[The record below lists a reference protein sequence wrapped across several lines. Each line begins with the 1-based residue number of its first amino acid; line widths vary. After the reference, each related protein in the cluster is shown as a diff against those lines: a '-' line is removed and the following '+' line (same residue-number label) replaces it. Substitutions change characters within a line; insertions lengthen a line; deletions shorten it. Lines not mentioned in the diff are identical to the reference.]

1 MKIIEGYLVSKL
13 EFRTDPSDWSTAVTP
28 QEGMYYRDLYTKR
41 IVVWDI
47 TTNEFRDLSFF
58 QGYKYTKFQNEDRID
73 SNRIYLAKPGQRI
86 LGVINGIDE
95 DSCSLTKNLNN
106 TSELTFTVER
116 KIGDRVETASR
127 NDGQVTQY
135 YDLIERHYELY
146 LPYHG
151 WFKINEE
158 PEIDNDGT
166 VETKSVRAESL
177 EIELQQY
184 DLVNFDINSG
194 ELYSKE
200 MLATDNTYDTN
211 GYKMFRDRVL
221 FYRDT
226 TLLEA
231 AIEEFAETDGSV
243 EALKEFAKTHAEII
257 YQNLGNGIHSGCWRI
272 TYKDEKV
279 EIESKINPDDEESGD
294 YTGTEILANELKRQH
309 ELSLLWLILHEHGW
323 NVGFVD
329 PYVDLQSE
337 LDDDKISLANK
348 TGFFQVDSQDIY
360 SFLTQEVAAYFRCI
374 FVFDTENYLV
384 HAYNVN
390 NIGYDTNIFLSFQNV
405 QNEVT
410 RSSDKDLH
418 TVFHV
423 QGSDDLNFTEAN
435 FGEDSIEDISHY
447 LNTNHFSQEFI
458 EKYNDWQDDRETKR
472 PQYMQLSI
480 DYRNQNDVVKEL
492 YSRVPVDAADGD
504 QYKTMTE
511 DELINEKANMRA
523 MRYGFEHS
531 VLYAQTDEHGD
542 PIKDEGGNY
551 VFDIEKM
558 KASVDWPI
566 YSSLVDIVLSYPDNE
581 EDEAIDHI
589 EFKQGEESDEYEYD
603 FEDSYK
609 ETYTDP
615 KARLGNIDIALLNR
629 RIIDG
634 YYAQDGMTDEEK
646 RKRTNVKNQKEFLD
660 NYKFD
665 FEHYGY
671 LYGLNELKNFEQ
683 SYYGTLSA
691 LETNGYNDS
700 EGSTYDEETKAKYDK
715 YKQALEEV
723 QAEIVV
729 RQQEVDTTEAT
740 LNSIVEQMDAM
751 KESVSIENAGFTDE
765 EIALLDKYYLHTDYT
780 NQNILTTN
788 ISTNEEIVQTEYQLY
803 LDAMEELYVE
813 SHPQYTWT
821 TTQDNL
827 LLMPEFHDWHGDLH
841 VGNFIR
847 ISFRDDYQVKLR
859 VSSITLNP
867 LMLEP
872 TIELQFTT
880 MTNYKS
886 KRNDFAAILDSAN
899 KSAKNSITSTISR
912 NSGTD
917 NQINVDS
924 ALIMKLLNSSTF
936 QGYMGSNNA
945 NITGSTINAVSGNIE
960 TIAADVINAMDI
972 NVGRI
977 TGTEA
982 QFNDLF
988 TNYLKSNLIVTK
1000 MLQATDADFQNM
1012 TTNSALVKNVL
1023 TVGTDRI
1030 TTIANGAISTAE
1042 ISADQI
1048 TSGTIDTD
1056 RINVADV
1063 ITVGTDSITTIAEG
1077 AISTAEISADQI
1089 TSGTIDT
1096 GRINVSD
1103 VITIGTD
1110 AITTIA
1116 EGTITTENVV
1126 ATLVNAQSGDF
1137 DNLTAGS
1144 AFVQYLNSGII
1155 EAGTVSADT
1164 VIAALVEAQ
1173 QGDFDELTADSA
1185 FIEYLNSGIIEAG
1198 TVSAETVIAA
1208 LVDAQVGDFDEL
1220 TADHAFVQ
1228 YLQSV
1233 SSTTAQATITDA
1245 YIYSA
1250 VAGKISVADLA
1261 AGNIV
1266 LTDSMQILSE
1276 NGQMVMNGSALQIL
1290 GEDSEGNPYVGIQLG
1305 YDTNENPSLILR
1317 NEDGATIL
1325 TPSGITSDA
1334 VADGLIVNN
1343 MIHDGTIAKGKLG
1356 FPIVETNQD
1365 GTINITSIK
1374 DGSGGNFGVEY
1385 TTFKQGTTDA
1395 LDEINSQK
1403 MYRVTI
1409 ESNNGNIFKNGDID
1423 CTLSCRVYSWDDEI
1437 TDEINAAN
1445 FRWTRKSKNTAD
1457 DTQWNANHSGG
1468 VKTLTVTPADV
1479 YGRSVFYCTVTL
1491 PDGSTVTGT

>member
-1 MKIIEGYLVSKL
+1 MKITEGYLVSKL
-13 EFRTDPSDWSTAVTP
+13 EFRTDPSDESTAVTP

-58 QGYKYTKFQNEDRID
+58 QGYKYTKTPKYDDILHRKILEDRID
-73 SNRIYLAKPGQRI
+73 SNHIYLAKPGQRI
-86 LGVINGIDE
+86 LGVINGVDE

-116 KIGDRVETASR
+116 KIGDRVNTASR

-135 YDLIERHYELY
+135 YDLIERHYEIY
-146 LPYHG
+146 IPYHG

-200 MLATDNTYDTN
+200 MLATDNTYDNN

-257 YQNLGNGIHSGCWRI
+257 YQDLGNGIHSGCWRI

-279 EIESKINPDDEESGD
+279 EIESKIDPDDEESGD

-329 PYVDLQSE
+329 PYVDSQSE
-337 LDDDKISLANK
+337 LDDDKIPLANK

-390 NIGYDTNIFLSFQNV
+390 NIGYDTNVFLSFQNV
-405 QNEVT
+405 QNQVT
-410 RSSDKDLH
+410 RSSDRDLH

-423 QGSDDLNFTEAN
+423 QGDENLDFTEAN
-435 FGEDSIEDISHY
+435 FGEDSIEDISY
-447 LNTNHFSQEFI
+447 FLRNPGEHFSQEFI
-458 EKYNDWQDDRETKR
+458 TKYEAWQHDRETKR

-480 DYRNQNDVVKEL
+480 DYRNQNDTVKEL

-523 MRYGFEHS
+523 MRYGFEHGE
-531 VLYAQTDEHGD
+531 LYIQRDEHGD
-542 PIKDEGGNY
+542 PVLDEDGNTI
-551 VFDIEKM
+551 FDIELI
-558 KASVDWPI
+558 KASVDWPV
-566 YSSLVDIVLSYPDNE
+566 YSSLVDVVLSYPDNTE
-581 EDEAIDHI
+581 NETDDAINNI
-589 EFKQGEESDEYEYD
+589 IFIQGEESDEYEYD
-603 FEDSYK
+603 FDPTFK
-609 ETYTDP
+609 ERYP
-615 KARLGNIDIALLNR
+615 EARLGNIDIALLNR
-629 RIIDG
+629 WIIDG
-634 YYAQDGMTDEEK
+634 HFTQDGMSEEEK

-660 NYKFD
+660 EYKFNFKD
-665 FEHYGY
+665 YGY

-691 LETNGYNDS
+691 LESNGYDKPS
-700 EGSTYDEETKAKYDK
+700 DGTPYKDETSKKYEK
-715 YKQALEEV
+715 YSKALEEV
-723 QAEIVV
+723 QAEIAV
-729 RQQEVDTTEAT
+729 RQQEVDDAEAA
-740 LNSIVEQMDAM
+740 LDDIVEQMDAM
-751 KESVSIENAGFTDE
+751 KESVSIQNAGFTDE
-765 EIALLDKYYLHTDYT
+765 EIALLDKYYLHTDYV

-788 ISTNEEIVQTEYQLY
+788 ISTNEEIVNTEYQLY

-880 MTNYKS
+880 MTQYKS
-886 KRNDFAAILDSAN
+886 KRNDFAAIIDSAN
-899 KSAKNSITSTISR
+899 TSTKNSITSTISR

-960 TIAADVINAMDI
+960 TIAADVISAMDI

-977 TGTEA
+977 TGTQA
-982 QFNDLF
+982 QFDELF
-988 TNYLKSNLIVTK
+988 SNYIKSNLIVTK

-1012 TTNSALVKNVL
+1012 TTDSALVKNVL

-1030 TTIANGAISTAE
+1030 TTIA
-1042 ISADQI
+1042 
-1048 TSGTIDTD
+1048 
-1056 RINVADV
+1056 
-1063 ITVGTDSITTIAEG
+1063 
-1077 AISTAEISADQI
+1077 
-1089 TSGTIDT
+1089 
-1096 GRINVSD
+1096 
-1103 VITIGTD
+1103 
-1110 AITTIA
+1110 

-1126 ATLVNAQSGDF
+1126 AAMVNAQSGDF
-1137 DNLTAGS
+1137 DDLTA
-1144 AFVQYLNSGII
+1144 N
-1155 EAGTVSADT
+1155 
-1164 VIAALVEAQ
+1164 
-1173 QGDFDELTADSA
+1173 SA

-1208 LVDAQVGDFDEL
+1208 LVEAEEGDFDNL
-1220 TADHAFVQ
+1220 TADSAFIQFLDANLVTASEIRVDDLKAKLAQIDTLTAGSAFVT
-1228 YLQSV
+1228 YLQGL
-1233 SSTTAQATITDA
+1233 SSTVAQSTITDA
-1245 YIYSA
+1245 YIYNA
-1250 VAGKISVADLA
+1250 VAGKISVGDLA

-1266 LTDSMQILSE
+1266 LTDTMQILSD
-1276 NGQMVMNGSALQIL
+1276 NGQMVMNGSALQIM

-1385 TTFKQGTTDA
+1385 TTFKQGTSNA
-1395 LDEINSQK
+1395 LDQL
-1403 MYRVTI
+1403 RQDI
-1409 ESNNGNIFKNGDID
+1409 EDSANYDLYIETPNGTNIWGGNIQLNVKLLKNNVD
-1423 CTLSCRVYSWDDEI
+1423 V
-1437 TDEINAAN
+1437 TDEFDASCFI
-1445 FRWTRKSKNTAD
+1445 WTRTSRDHDAD
-1457 DTQWNANHSGG
+1457 LYWNSNHSNGAKVITITG
-1468 VKTLTVTPADV
+1468 NDVRMNADFQCKFEYENVTVVA
-1479 YGRSVFYCTVTL
+1479 G
-1491 PDGSTVTGT
+1491 

>member
-1 MKIIEGYLVSKL
+1 MKITEGYLVSKL
-13 EFRTDPSDWSTAVTP
+13 EFRTDPSSPSSAVTP

-58 QGYKYTKFQNEDRID
+58 QGYRYTDNKID
-73 SNRIYLAKPGQRI
+73 SNCIYLAKPGQRI
-86 LGVINGIDE
+86 LGVINGVDE

-158 PEIDNDGT
+158 PEINNDGT
-166 VETKSVRAESL
+166 VEIKSVRAESL

-243 EALKEFAKTHAEII
+243 GALKEFITEKGRN
-257 YQNLGNGIHSGCWRI
+257 YGCWRI
-272 TYKDEKV
+272 ALDENN
-279 EIESKINPDDEESGD
+279 EWQIESKIDPDDEESGD

-337 LDDDKISLANK
+337 LDDDKIPLANK

-390 NIGYDTNIFLSFQNV
+390 NIGYDTNVFLSFQNV

-410 RSSDKDLH
+410 RSSDRDLH

-423 QGSDDLNFTEAN
+423 QGDENLDFTEAN
-435 FGEDSIEDISHY
+435 FGEDSIEDISY
-447 LNTNHFSQEFI
+447 FLRNPGEHFSEDFI
-458 EKYNDWQDDRETKR
+458 AKYNNWQEDRETKR

-523 MRYGFEHS
+523 MRYSFEHGE
-531 VLYAQTDEHGD
+531 LYIQRDEHGD
-542 PIKDEGGNY
+542 PVLDEDGNTI
-551 VFDIEKM
+551 FDIELI
-558 KASVDWPI
+558 KASVDWPV
-566 YSSLVDIVLSYPDNE
+566 YSSLVNVVLSYPDNE

-609 ETYTDP
+609 ETYADP
-615 KARLGNIDIALLNR
+615 PARLGNIDIALLNR
-629 RIIDG
+629 RIING
-634 YYAQDGMTDEEK
+634 YYTNDEMSDVEK

-660 NYKFD
+660 EYKFNFKD
-665 FEHYGY
+665 YGY

-691 LETNGYNDS
+691 LKSNGYDNESS
-700 EGSTYDEETKAKYDK
+700 ETEYEKETKKKYEK
-715 YKQALEEV
+715 YSKALEEV
-723 QAEIVV
+723 EAEIAV
-729 RQQEVDTTEAT
+729 RQQEVDDAEAA
-740 LNSIVEQMDAM
+740 LDDIVEQMDAM
-751 KESVSIENAGFTDE
+751 KESVSIKNAGFTDE

-867 LMLEP
+867 LMIEP

-880 MTNYKS
+880 MTSYKS
-886 KRNDFAAILDSAN
+886 KRNDFAAILDQAN
-899 KSAKNSITSTISR
+899 ASTKNSITSTISR

-960 TIAADVINAMDI
+960 QIAADTISAMDI
-972 NVGRI
+972 SVTRI
-977 TGTEA
+977 TGTQA
-982 QFNDLF
+982 QFDELF

-1000 MLQATDADFQNM
+1000 MISAQDADIENLTAKIITVGGTQI
-1012 TTNSALVKNVL
+1012 TEDLIQTAELSADQITSGTIDTNRINVNDVI
-1023 TVGTDRI
+1023 TVGTNSI
-1030 TTIANGAISTAE
+1030 TTIAEGVISTAE

-1056 RINVADV
+1056 
-1063 ITVGTDSITTIAEG
+1063 
-1077 AISTAEISADQI
+1077 
-1089 TSGTIDT
+1089 
-1096 GRINVSD
+1096 RINVSD

-1126 ATLVNAQSGDF
+1126 ATLVSATSGDF
-1137 DNLTAGS
+1137 DNLTADS

-1164 VIAALVEAQ
+1164 VIAALVEAEE
-1173 QGDFDELTADSA
+1173 GDFDNLTADSA
-1185 FIEYLNSGIIEAG
+1185 FIQFLDANLITASEIR
-1198 TVSAETVIAA
+1198 
-1208 LVDAQVGDFDEL
+1208 VDDLKAKLAQIDTL
-1220 TADHAFVQ
+1220 TAGSAFVT
-1228 YLQSV
+1228 YLQGL
-1233 SSTTAQATITDA
+1233 SSTTAQSTITDA
-1245 YIYSA
+1245 YIYNA

-1325 TPSGITSDA
+1325 TPSGITNDA
-1334 VADGLIVNN
+1334 VADGLIINN
-1343 MIHDGTIAKGKLG
+1343 MIHDGTIQKAKIG

-1403 MYRVTI
+1403 MYRVII
-1409 ESNNGNIFKNGDID
+1409 ESDNGNIFKNGDVN

-1437 TDEINAAN
+1437 TDDINASN
-1445 FRWTRKSKNTAD
+1445 FTWTRKSKDTAGD
-1457 DTQWNANHSGG
+1457 VQWNANHSGG
-1468 VKTLTVTPADV
+1468 AKTLTITPVDV

>member
-1 MKIIEGYLVSKL
+1 MKTIEGYLVSRL
-13 EFRTDPSDWSTAVTP
+13 EFRTERSNPETAVEP
-28 QEGMYYRDLYTKR
+28 QDGVYYRDKNTWR
-41 IVVWDI
+41 IFAYDNVAL
-47 TTNEFRDLSFF
+47 EFRDISFF
-58 QGYKYTKFQNEDRID
+58 QGYKYTKFQKEDRID

-116 KIGDRVETASR
+116 ILDETQDYDGDHQYFKHQGGET
-127 NDGQVTQY
+127 QL
-135 YDLIERHYELY
+135 YDQIERHYELY

-158 PEIDNDGT
+158 PEVDNDGT

-194 ELYSKE
+194 EVYSKE
-200 MLATDNTYDTN
+200 MLATDNTYDNN

-226 TLLEA
+226 TLLEN

-243 EALKEFAKTHAEII
+243 EALKEFAKTHAEIV
-257 YQNLGNGIHSGCWRI
+257 YQDLGNNVHSGCWRI
-272 TYKDEKV
+272 TYNVDKQVIEIEDKV
-279 EIESKINPDDEESGD
+279 EPDNEESD
-294 YTGTEILANELKRQH
+294 ERYTGTEILENELKREH

-323 NVGFVD
+323 NVGYVD
-329 PYVDLQSE
+329 PWFDANSE
-337 LDDDKISLANK
+337 LEDDHIPLANK

-360 SFLTQEVAAYFRCI
+360 SFLTQDTAAYYRCI
-374 FVFDTENYLV
+374 FVFDTEHYLV
-384 HAYNVN
+384 HAYNIN

-410 RSSDKDLH
+410 RTSDRDLY

-423 QGSDDLNFTEAN
+423 QGAEELDFTEAN
-435 FGEDSIEDISHY
+435 FGEDWIEDISY
-447 LNTNHFSQEFI
+447 FMNTNHFSQEFI
-458 EKYNDWQDDRETKR
+458 DKYNAWLQLREQKR
-472 PQYMQLSI
+472 PEYMQLSV
-480 DYRNQNDVVKEL
+480 DFRNQTDTVNEIN
-492 YSRVPVDAADGD
+492 YRVPTDAADGD

-531 VLYAQTDEHGD
+531 DLYIKRDEKGD
-542 PIKDEGGNY
+542 PILDEDGNTI
-551 VFDIEKM
+551 FDIELIK
-558 KASVDWPI
+558 KSVDWPV

-589 EFKQGEESDEYEYD
+589 EFKQGEKSDDYEYD

-609 ETYTDP
+609 QQYTDP

-634 YYAQDGMTDEEK
+634 YYVKKAEEAGEELTDPEK

-665 FEHYGY
+665 FVHYGY
-671 LYGLNELKNFEQ
+671 LYGLEELKNFEK
-683 SYYGTLSA
+683 SYFGTLSA
-691 LETNGYNDS
+691 LESNGYNDS
-700 EGSTYDEETKAKYDK
+700 DGSTYDEETRKKYDK
-715 YKQALEEV
+715 YSKALKEV
-723 QAEIVV
+723 QNEKNR
-729 RQQEVDTTEAT
+729 RQQQYDDAQAILEGIR
-740 LNSIVEQMDAM
+740 NQMDEM
-751 KESVSIENAGFTDE
+751 KELVSIENAGFTDE
-765 EIALLDKYYLHTDYT
+765 ELTLLDKYYIHTDYT
-780 NQNILTTN
+780 NDNILTTN
-788 ISTNEEIVQTEYQLY
+788 ISTNEQIVEAEHQLY

-813 SHPQYTWT
+813 SHPQYTWS

-827 LLMPEFHDWHGDLH
+827 LLMPEFHDWHGSLH

-872 TIELQFTT
+872 TIDLEFTT
-880 MTNYKS
+880 MTQYKA
-886 KRNDFAAILDSAN
+886 KRNDFAAIIDQAN
-899 KSAKNSITSTISR
+899 SSTKNSITSSISR

-924 ALIMKLLNSSTF
+924 ALVLKLLNSSTF

-945 NITGSTINAVSGNIE
+945 NITGSTITAVSGNIQQ
-960 TIAADVINAMDI
+960 IAADTISAMDI
-972 NVGRI
+972 SVTRI
-977 TGTEA
+977 KGEQA
-982 QFNDLF
+982 EFDELF
-988 TNYLKSNLIVTK
+988 TKYLKSNLIVTK
-1000 MLQATDADFQNM
+1000 ALNAEDADIEH
-1012 TTNSALVKNVL
+1012 L
-1023 TVGTDRI
+1023 TAKIIDVGGTQITDGLI
-1030 TTIANGAISTAE
+1030 KTAE
-1042 ISADQI
+1042 LSADQI
-1048 TSGTIDTD
+1048 TSGTINTD
-1056 RINVADV
+1056 RINVNDV
-1063 ITVGTDSITTIAEG
+1063 ITVGTDK
-1077 AISTAEISADQI
+1077 
-1089 TSGTIDT
+1089 
-1096 GRINVSD
+1096 
-1103 VITIGTD
+1103 
-1110 AITTIA
+1110 ITTIA

-1126 ATLVNAQSGDF
+1126 ATLVNAKSGDF
-1137 DNLTAGS
+1137 DNLTADS

-1164 VIAALVEAQ
+1164 IIAGLADVTQEQIDKFNVLAGSAFIDYLESNMIVASEIKVDDLKAKLADIDQ
-1173 QGDFDELTADSA
+1173 LNADSA
-1185 FIEYLNSGIIEAG
+1185 F
-1198 TVSAETVIAA
+1198 VK
-1208 LVDAQVGDFDEL
+1208 
-1220 TADHAFVQ
+1220 

-1233 SSTTAQATITDA
+1233 SSTTAQATITEG
-1245 YIYSA
+1245 YIMNLVS
-1250 VAGKISVADLA
+1250 GRITVADLA
-1261 AGNIV
+1261 THTATADEIILISQDNNPSIAFKGSTQQFYDSDGNVRVQIGQDGNGDFNFIV
-1266 LTDSMQILSE
+1266 KGEDGTTALFDE
-1276 NGQMVMNGSALQIL
+1276 NGITRNGIPNS
-1290 GEDSEGNPYVGIQLG
+1290 
-1305 YDTNENPSLILR
+1305 
-1317 NEDGATIL
+1317 TI
-1325 TPSGITSDA
+1325 I
-1334 VADGLIVNN
+1334 NN
-1343 MIHDGTIAKGKLG
+1343 MISDSTIEKAKLN
-1356 FPIVETNQD
+1356 FPIVETNPD
-1365 GTINITSIK
+1365 GTINITQIK

-1409 ESNNGNIFKNGDID
+1409 ESDNGNIFKNGDVN
-1423 CTLSCRVYSWDDEI
+1423 CTLSCKVYSWDDDI
-1437 TDEINAAN
+1437 TDDINAAN
-1445 FRWTRKSKNTAD
+1445 FTWTRKSKNTAS
-1457 DTQWNANHSGG
+1457 DTQWNTNHSGG
-1468 VKTLTVTPADV
+1468 TKTITITPADV

>member
-1 MKIIEGYLVSKL
+1 MRIIEGYLVSKL
-13 EFRTDPSDWSTAVTP
+13 EFRTDPSNQSTAVTP

-41 IVVWDI
+41 IVVWDV

-58 QGYKYTKFQNEDRID
+58 QGYRYTDNKID
-73 SNRIYLAKPGQRI
+73 SNHIYLARPGQRI

-116 KIGDRVETASR
+116 IIGDRVETASR
-127 NDGQVTQY
+127 NDGKVTQY
-135 YDLIERHYELY
+135 YDQIQRHYELY
-146 LPYHG
+146 IPYHG

-166 VETKSVRAESL
+166 VETKSIRAESL

-184 DLVNFDINSG
+184 DLVDFEINTG
-194 ELYSKE
+194 EVYSKE
-200 MLATDNTYDTN
+200 MLATDNTFDNN
-211 GYKMFRDRVL
+211 GYNGFHDQVL

-226 TLLEA
+226 TALEA
-231 AIEEFAETDGSV
+231 AIEEFADTDGSV
-243 EALKEFAKTHAEII
+243 SALKDFITQKGTN
-257 YQNLGNGIHSGCWRI
+257 YGCWRI
-272 TYKDEKV
+272 TLDDNNEWQ
-279 EIESKINPDDEESGD
+279 IESRVDPQDEESEE
-294 YTGTEILANELKRQH
+294 YTGTEILENELERQH

-329 PYVDLQSE
+329 PYVNLQSE
-337 LDDDKISLANK
+337 LDDDKIPLANK
-348 TGFFQVDSQDIY
+348 VGFFQVDSQDIY
-360 SFLTQEVAAYFRCI
+360 SFLTQDVAQYFRCI

-390 NIGYDTNIFLSFQNV
+390 NIGYDTNIFLSFRNV

-410 RSSDKDLH
+410 RSSDRDLH

-423 QGSDDLNFTEAN
+423 QGGDELDFTEAN
-435 FGEDSIEDISHY
+435 FGENQIEDISY
-447 LNTNHFSQEFI
+447 FLTEEHFSEEFI
-458 EKYNDWQDDRETKR
+458 QKYNAWQAFRDEKR
-472 PQYMQLSI
+472 QEYMTLSVQYRDQI
-480 DYRNQNDVVKEL
+480 DVVNEL
-492 YSRVPVDAADGD
+492 KYRVPVDAADGS
-504 QYKTMTE
+504 QYATMTE

-523 MRYGFEHS
+523 MRYAFEHN
-531 VLYAQTDEHGD
+531 VIYAQTDEHGE
-542 PIKDEGGNY
+542 PIKDEDGNY
-551 VFDIEKM
+551 IFDIEKM
-558 KASVDWPI
+558 RASVDWPT
-566 YSSLVDIVLSYPDNE
+566 YSSLVDIVLSSPDDEEDE
-581 EDEAIDHI
+581 EDEAISHI
-589 EFKQGEESDEYEYD
+589 VFVQGEESDEYEYD
-603 FEDSYK
+603 FDSAYK
-609 ETYTDP
+609 EEFP
-615 KARLGNIDIALLNR
+615 EARLGQIDIALLNR
-629 RIIDG
+629 WIIDG
-634 YYAQDGMTDEEK
+634 HYVEDGMTDAEK
-646 RKRTNVKNQKEFLD
+646 MKRVNVKNQKEFLD
-660 NYKFD
+660 NYRFD

-671 LYGLNELKNFEQ
+671 LYGLEELENFDK
-683 SYYGTLSA
+683 SYYGTLST
-691 LETNGYNDS
+691 LENTGQDES
-700 EGSTYDEETKAKYDK
+700 DGTVYDEETHAKYQK
-715 YKQALEEV
+715 YKDAYDQL
-723 QAEIVV
+723 QVV
-729 RQQEVDTTEAT
+729 LTQRRQEVEDAEAV
-740 LNSIVEQMDAM
+740 LDGIVDQMDNIKTEVHM
-751 KESVSIENAGFTDE
+751 ESWSGENNEAFTE
-765 EIALLDKYYLHTDYT
+765 EELELLDKYYLHTDYI
-780 NQNILTTN
+780 NQDIITTS
-788 ISTNEEIVQTEYQLY
+788 ISTNQQIVDTEYQLY

-813 SHPQYTWT
+813 SHPQYTWS

-872 TIELQFTT
+872 TIQLEFTT
-880 MTNYKS
+880 MTQYKS
-886 KRNDFAAILDSAN
+886 KRNDFAAIIDSAN
-899 KSAKNSITSTISR
+899 ASTKNAITSSISKK
-912 NSGTD
+912 SGTD

-924 ALIMKLLNSSTF
+924 ALILKLLNSSTF

-945 NITGSTINAVSGNIE
+945 NITGNTINAVSGNIQ
-960 TIAADVINAMDI
+960 TIAADVISAMDI

-977 TGTEA
+977 TGTQAE
-982 QFNDLF
+982 FDELF
-988 TNYLKSNLIVTK
+988 SNYIKSNLIVTK

-1048 TSGTIDTD
+1048 TSGTINTQRLDATD
-1056 RINVADV
+1056 VV
-1063 ITVGTDSITTIAEG
+1063 VSGLL
-1077 AISTAEISADQI
+1077 SA
-1089 TSGTIDT
+1089 S
-1096 GRINVSD
+1096 
-1103 VITIGTD
+1103 
-1110 AITTIA
+1110 A
-1116 EGTITTENVV
+1116 
-1126 ATLVNAQSGDF
+1126 GDF
-1137 DNLTAGS
+1137 DDLTAQS
-1144 AFVQYLNSGII
+1144 AFVEYLNSGII

-1164 VIAALVEAQ
+1164 IIAGL
-1173 QGDFDELTADSA
+1173 ADVTQEQIDKFNVLAGSA
-1185 FIEYLNSGIIEAG
+1185 FIDYL
-1198 TVSAETVIAA
+1198 ETNMVVASEIQ
-1208 LVDAQVGDFDEL
+1208 VDDLKAKLATIDTL
-1220 TADHAFVQ
+1220 TAGSAFVT
-1228 YLQSV
+1228 YLQGL
-1233 SSTTAQATITDA
+1233 SSTVAQSTITDA
-1245 YIYSA
+1245 YIYNA

-1266 LTDSMQILSE
+1266 LTDTMKILSE
-1276 NGQMVMNGSALQIL
+1276 NGQMVMNGSALQIM
-1290 GEDSEGNPYVGIQLG
+1290 GEDSNGDPYVGIQLG

-1385 TTFKQGTTDA
+1385 TTFKQGTTEA

-1437 TDEINAAN
+1437 TDDINASN
-1445 FRWTRKSKNTAD
+1445 FTWTRKSKDTAGD
-1457 DTQWNANHSGG
+1457 VQWNANHSGG
-1468 VKTLTVTPADV
+1468 AKTLTITPADV

-1491 PDGSTVTGT
+1491 PDGSAITGT

>member
-13 EFRTDPSDWSTAVTP
+13 EFRTDPSDWSTAVDP

-41 IVVWDI
+41 IVVWDV

-86 LGVINGIDE
+86 LGVINGIDK

-116 KIGDRVETASR
+116 EIGDRVNTASR

-146 LPYHG
+146 IPYHG

-166 VETKSVRAESL
+166 VETKSVRSESL

-200 MLATDNTYDTN
+200 MLATDNTFDTN

-226 TLLEA
+226 TLLET

-243 EALKEFAKTHAEII
+243 EALKEFITEKGRN
-257 YQNLGNGIHSGCWRI
+257 YGCWRI
-272 TYKDEKV
+272 TLDENN
-279 EIESKINPDDEESGD
+279 EWQIESKINPDDEESGD

-337 LDDDKISLANK
+337 LDDDKIPLANK

-360 SFLTQEVAAYFRCI
+360 SFLTQDVAAYFRCI

-410 RSSDKDLH
+410 RSSDRDLH

-423 QGSDDLNFTEAN
+423 QGDDNLDFTEAN
-435 FGEDSIEDISHY
+435 FGEDSIEDISYY

-458 EKYNDWQDDRETKR
+458 EKYNDWQHDRETKR

-480 DYRNQNDVVKEL
+480 DYRNQNDTVAEL

-691 LETNGYNDS
+691 LEANGYNDS
-700 EGSTYDEETKAKYDK
+700 DGSVYDEETKAKYDK
-715 YKQALEEV
+715 YKQALKEV
-723 QAEIVV
+723 QDEIAV
-729 RQQEVDTTEAT
+729 RQQEVDDAEAT
-740 LNSIVEQMDAM
+740 LDDIVEQMDAM
-751 KESVSIENAGFTDE
+751 KESVSIKNAGFTDE

-977 TGTEA
+977 TGTQA
-982 QFNDLF
+982 QFDELF

-1000 MLQATDADFQNM
+1000 MINAQNADIENL
-1012 TTNSALVKNVL
+1012 TAKII
-1023 TVGTDRI
+1023 TVGGTQITEDLIQTAELSADQITSGTIDTGRINVADVITIGTDSI

-1056 RINVADV
+1056 
-1063 ITVGTDSITTIAEG
+1063 
-1077 AISTAEISADQI
+1077 
-1089 TSGTIDT
+1089 
-1096 GRINVSD
+1096 RINVSD

-1126 ATLVNAQSGDF
+1126 ATLVSATSGDF
-1137 DNLTAGS
+1137 DNLTADS

-1173 QGDFDELTADSA
+1173 EGDFDNLTADSA
-1185 FIEYLNSGIIEAG
+1185 FIQFLDSTLITASEIR
-1198 TVSAETVIAA
+1198 
-1208 LVDAQVGDFDEL
+1208 VDDLKAKLAQIDTL
-1220 TADHAFVQ
+1220 TAGSAFVT
-1228 YLQSV
+1228 YLQGL
-1233 SSTTAQATITDA
+1233 SSTVAQSTITDA
-1245 YIYSA
+1245 YIYNA
-1250 VAGKISVADLA
+1250 VAGKISVGDLA

-1266 LTDSMQILSE
+1266 LTDTMQILSD
-1276 NGQMVMNGSALQIL
+1276 NGQMVMNGSALQIM

-1437 TDEINAAN
+1437 TDDINAAN

-1468 VKTLTVTPADV
+1468 VKTLTITPADV